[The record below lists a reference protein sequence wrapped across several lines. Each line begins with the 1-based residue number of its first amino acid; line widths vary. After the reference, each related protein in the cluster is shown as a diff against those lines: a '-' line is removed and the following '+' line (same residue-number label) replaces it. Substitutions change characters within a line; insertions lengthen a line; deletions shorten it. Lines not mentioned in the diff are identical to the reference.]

1 MVFQVLSYPA
11 TISVN
16 NYIII
21 CHHAYTIIL
30 NNFAMHT
37 YITQELKLSKLV
49 CIYFRKEKENVR
61 SIYSCFIKQT
71 RKVISGETHDGS

>member
-37 YITQELKLSKLV
+37 YTIQELKLPKLG
-49 CIYFRKEKENVR
+49 CIYFWEGIGE
-61 SIYSCFIKQT
+61 SSTYSCLIKQT
-71 RKVISGETHDGS
+71 REVISGETHDGS